1 MPTPERRLR
10 DRLGHYAALVR
21 IDRPVGTL
29 LLLWPTLWAL
39 WIAGR
44 GRPEP
49 SLVVIFAA
57 GVLLMRSAGCA
68 INDFADRELDP
79 HVARTRD
86 RPVASGQIA
95 PREALGVFAVL
106 SLLAFGLVLQTNG
119 LTIVLAIVGGL
130 LAATYPFLKR
140 YTHLPQLY
148 LGAAFGWGIPMAFAA
163 QLGGVPAIAW
173 VLWLANLC
181 WAVAYDTMY
190 AMVDRE
196 DDLRVGVK
204 STAILFGRLDR
215 FMVGLMHLATLA
227 ILLYAGR
234 ELAMGAFFAGGLL
247 IAAAFA
253 VYQQWLIRNREPAA
267 CLRAFLNNTW
277 FGAAIFAG
285 ILLDYLDY
293 RIP

>member
-1 MPTPERRLR
+1 MPERRLW
-10 DRLGHYAALVR
+10 DRLGQYAALVR

-39 WIAGR
+39 WIASR
-44 GRPEP
+44 GQPEP
-49 SLVVIFAA
+49 GLVVIFAA

-79 HVARTRD
+79 HVARTRE
-86 RPVASGQIA
+86 RPVASGQVT

-163 QLGGVPAIAW
+163 QLGHVPAIAW

-196 DDLRVGVK
+196 DDLRVGAK

-227 ILLYAGR
+227 ILLYAGWT
-234 ELAMGAFFAGGLL
+234 LGMGAFYAYGLV
-247 IAAAFA
+247 IAAGFA
-253 VYQQWLIRNREPAA
+253 VYQQWLIRDREPAA
-267 CLRAFLNNTW
+267 CLHAFLNNTW
-277 FGAAIFAG
+277 FGATIFAG
-285 ILLDYLDY
+285 ILLEYLDY